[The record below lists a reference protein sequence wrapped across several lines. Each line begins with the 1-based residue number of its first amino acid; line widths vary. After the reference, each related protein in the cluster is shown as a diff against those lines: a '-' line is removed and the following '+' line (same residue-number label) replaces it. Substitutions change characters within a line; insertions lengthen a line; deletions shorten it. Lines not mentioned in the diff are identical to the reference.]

1 MKMLKRFFHRKSIQ
15 FTISISFTIVMV
27 LGILL
32 TSVFFARQY
41 VSSMTKSISE
51 NNKRIVDQIDMNLNS
66 YLRSMM
72 RISDSMYYRVIKNS
86 DMESD
91 NIRSQMEFL
100 YETNMDQLVS
110 IAVFSDD
117 GEVIAAEPFSK
128 LKPSVNVKGQE
139 WYKSAKRR
147 IENLHFSTPHVEDL
161 FATSDDSYQW
171 VVSLSRYVELT
182 SSGSVKHGVLLVD
195 MNFSGIEQI
204 CKNSFFTTSGF
215 VYITDESGNIIY
227 HPKQR
232 LIYSGLYH
240 ENNLVDAKRLDGTYT
255 EKFEK
260 QQRLVTIKTVGYTGW
275 KIIAV
280 DPFQDIDYMSAR
292 FQTYTVIIAVF
303 IIILLVFINILLSS
317 RIAKPIEQLEKYVKE
332 IENGD
337 FCREVE
343 VSGSYEIEHL
353 GKAINSM
360 VKQTR
365 KLMDDIIAEQEAK
378 RRSELDA
385 LQAQINPHFL
395 YNTLD
400 SIVWMTENERYK
412 DAVCMVT
419 SLARL
424 FRISLSRGKNII
436 PVGDE
441 LEHVKNYLII
451 QSFRYSD
458 KIKYSIEAEPQVLN
472 CATIKLIVQP
482 LVENSIYHG
491 IEYMD
496 NGEID
501 IKAYRRGDDLYIDVI
516 DNGPGMPQE
525 QVDALLSG
533 EKDTSNRDRGSGIG
547 IQNIQERIKLYF
559 GAEYG
564 LVIYSEPDVGTTAR
578 IHLPVKPIEDFKDKE

>member
-1 MKMLKRFFHRKSIQ
+1 M
-15 FTISISFTIVMV
+15 
-27 LGILL
+27 
-32 TSVFFARQY
+32 
-41 VSSMTKSISE
+41 
-51 NNKRIVDQIDMNLNS
+51 
-66 YLRSMM
+66 
-72 RISDSMYYRVIKNS
+72 
-86 DMESD
+86 
-91 NIRSQMEFL
+91 
-100 YETNMDQLVS
+100 
-110 IAVFSDD
+110 
-117 GEVIAAEPFSK
+117 
-128 LKPSVNVKGQE
+128 
-139 WYKSAKRR
+139 
-147 IENLHFSTPHVEDL
+147 
-161 FATSDDSYQW
+161 
-171 VVSLSRYVELT
+171 
-182 SSGSVKHGVLLVD
+182 
-195 MNFSGIEQI
+195 
-204 CKNSFFTTSGF
+204 
-215 VYITDESGNIIY
+215 
-227 HPKQR
+227 
-232 LIYSGLYH
+232 
-240 ENNLVDAKRLDGTYT
+240 DAKRLDGTYT

-436 PVGDE
+436 PVSDE

>member
-240 ENNLVDAKRLDGTYT
+240 ENNLVDAKRVDGTYT

-436 PVGDE
+436 PVSDE

-501 IKAYRRGDDLYIDVI
+501 IKAYRRVDDLYIDVI

>member
-240 ENNLVDAKRLDGTYT
+240 ENNLVDAKRVDGTYT

-343 VSGSYEIEHL
+343 ISGSYEIEHL

-395 YNTLD
+395 YKTLD

-436 PVGDE
+436 PVSDE

-501 IKAYRRGDDLYIDVI
+501 IKAYRKGDDLYIDVI

>member
-240 ENNLVDAKRLDGTYT
+240 ENNLVDAKRVDGTYT

-436 PVGDE
+436 PVSDE

-501 IKAYRRGDDLYIDVI
+501 IKAYRKGDDLYIDVI

>member
-227 HPKQR
+227 HLSKGLFTQAFTMKTTLWTQSASTALTPKSLR
-232 LIYSGLYH
+232 
-240 ENNLVDAKRLDGTYT
+240 
-255 EKFEK
+255 
-260 QQRLVTIKTVGYTGW
+260 
-275 KIIAV
+275 
-280 DPFQDIDYMSAR
+280 
-292 FQTYTVIIAVF
+292 
-303 IIILLVFINILLSS
+303 SS
-317 RIAKPIEQLEKYVKE
+317 K
-332 IENGD
+332 
-337 FCREVE
+337 
-343 VSGSYEIEHL
+343 GS
-353 GKAINSM
+353 
-360 VKQTR
+360 
-365 KLMDDIIAEQEAK
+365 
-378 RRSELDA
+378 
-385 LQAQINPHFL
+385 
-395 YNTLD
+395 
-400 SIVWMTENERYK
+400 
-412 DAVCMVT
+412 
-419 SLARL
+419 
-424 FRISLSRGKNII
+424 
-436 PVGDE
+436 
-441 LEHVKNYLII
+441 
-451 QSFRYSD
+451 
-458 KIKYSIEAEPQVLN
+458 
-472 CATIKLIVQP
+472 
-482 LVENSIYHG
+482 
-491 IEYMD
+491 
-496 NGEID
+496 
-501 IKAYRRGDDLYIDVI
+501 
-516 DNGPGMPQE
+516 
-525 QVDALLSG
+525 
-533 EKDTSNRDRGSGIG
+533 
-547 IQNIQERIKLYF
+547 
-559 GAEYG
+559 
-564 LVIYSEPDVGTTAR
+564 
-578 IHLPVKPIEDFKDKE
+578 LP

>member
-1 MKMLKRFFHRKSIQ
+1 
-15 FTISISFTIVMV
+15 MV

-240 ENNLVDAKRLDGTYT
+240 ENNLVDAKRVDGTYT

-436 PVGDE
+436 PVSDE

-501 IKAYRRGDDLYIDVI
+501 IKAYRKGDDLYIDVI

>member
-436 PVGDE
+436 PVSDE